1 MSPPRYSFYNID
13 DEDLEDIPNYP
24 SENSSTTMEIEGAF
38 TEEFVP
44 RAPEPSNLLT
54 FSALGESIGK
64 RTWSIFL
71 VKLELKKDS
80 YLVLDRILFFLEWN
94 HFSFQLFIAQMDY
107 GNLDEDDG
115 DEPLVEEVE
124 IPKLS
129 FEDDESQNGNRY
141 KGKGKGKGKKGG
153 K

>member
-1 MSPPRYSFYNID
+1 MYI
-13 DEDLEDIPNYP
+13 
-24 SENSSTTMEIEGAF
+24 
-38 TEEFVP
+38 
-44 RAPEPSNLLT
+44 
-54 FSALGESIGK
+54 
-64 RTWSIFL
+64 
-71 VKLELKKDS
+71 
-80 YLVLDRILFFLEWN
+80 VL
-94 HFSFQLFIAQMDY
+94 IAQTDH

-115 DEPLVEEVE
+115 DEPLVEVV